1 MPRDVELVYCDS
13 SLPVGRQVLYCGLV
27 TNVCPVKCD
36 LPCGM
41 YSVKYNNTTVF
52 EIPYSQRGVVLFC
65 KDEEIRTDL
74 IETTVNYA
82 LDFKPLREAAI
93 YLLKVYFV
101 LIKRRIKYGR
111 K

>member
-1 MPRDVELVYCDS
+1 VECIL
-13 SLPVGRQVLYCGLV
+13 L
-27 TNVCPVKCD
+27 
-36 LPCGM
+36 
-41 YSVKYNNTTVF
+41 NTT
-52 EIPYSQRGVVLFC
+52 IPLFLRYRILKDGVVLFC